1 MWKHVVCTEE
11 LNHDL
16 LHNYGCH
23 TSSRQVSQPRV
34 PVTGLIKGIL
44 EGETLP
50 SWEYS
55 SEQQGNLDGE
65 SQTLIGA

>member
-1 MWKHVVCTEE
+1 MVCTEE

-16 LHNYGCH
+16 LHNFGCH
-23 TSSRQVSQPRV
+23 SSSHQVSQPRV
-34 PVTGLIKGIL
+34 PVMGLIKGIP
-44 EGETLP
+44 EGETVA

-65 SQTLIGA
+65 SQPLIGA